1 MRLYNIIAINER
13 TGKQVLLTGYPMN
26 HKECCTMLSKMTGH
40 KDTMNDNDVKMIIL
54 LDNVLADIMSDLDK
68 DISSHSAM
76 ILSDESRF
84 ISEQIKTIKGKQ
96 NV

>member
-1 MRLYNIIAINER
+1 
-13 TGKQVLLTGYPMN
+13 
-26 HKECCTMLSKMTGH
+26 MT
-40 KDTMNDNDVKMIIL
+40 DNDVKMIIL

-68 DISSHSAM
+68 DISSHAAM

-96 NV
+96 NA

>member
-1 MRLYNIIAINER
+1 
-13 TGKQVLLTGYPMN
+13 
-26 HKECCTMLSKMTGH
+26 MT
-40 KDTMNDNDVKMIIL
+40 DNDVKMIIL

-68 DISSHSAM
+68 DISSHAAM
-76 ILSDESRF
+76 ILSEESRF